1 MTDID
6 RMKMIL
12 RENDVPYFEDAELQF
27 YLDENGGIVDNAI
40 YQCLIIKSENS
51 TMSVSGLSSTDTS
64 SYFKRLASKY
74 KPRNSG
80 ILGGV

>member
-1 MTDID
+1 MTDVV

-12 RENDVPYFEDAELQF
+12 RENDVPYFTDEELQF
-27 YLDENGGIVDNAI
+27 YIDENGGDVNKAI

-51 TMSVSGLSSTDTS
+51 TMSVSGMSSSDTS
-64 SYFKRLASKY
+64 GYFKRLAAKY

-80 ILGGV
+80 ILRGV

>member
-1 MTDID
+1 MTDIG

-12 RENDVPYFEDAELQF
+12 RENDVPYFEDEELQF
-27 YLDENGGIVDNAI
+27 YLDENGGIVNNAI